1 MLQQLADVLE
11 GVIWERVKQGASGR
25 LWREVA
31 EEFVK
36 SAETE
41 WPSALCSF
49 DHAQQIGVE
58 VEIEALRV
66 RFQKLAKRKANPSD
80 ARARALK
87 VIMSSGQLV
96 APADGMTLWQYFKP
110 DQRTR

>member
-1 MLQQLADVLE
+1 MAGSGARWQKNLSSRPRRSGLQRFAPLIMHSRLA
-11 GVIWERVKQGASGR
+11 S
-25 LWREVA
+25 
-31 EEFVK
+31 
-36 SAETE
+36 
-41 WPSALCSF
+41 
-49 DHAQQIGVE
+49 E

-66 RFQKLAKRKANPSD
+66 RFQKLAKRKAKPSD

-87 VIMSSGQLV
+87 VIMNSGQLV